1 MPPFFMVHPIDIY
14 ELKAKLHRLKNNLNS
29 ENKTWQ
35 EKELANKYLNKVLDY
50 VNELQ
55 LY

>member
-1 MPPFFMVHPIDIY
+1 MRVLMVHVTDIY
-14 ELKAKLHRLKNNLNS
+14 ELKARLNKLKNELWHEHVS
-29 ENKTWQ
+29 FEK
-35 EKELANKYLNKVLDY
+35 KELADKYLNKAIDY

>member
-1 MPPFFMVHPIDIY
+1 MVHITDIF
-14 ELKAKLHRLKNNLNS
+14 ELKARFDGLKHQL
-29 ENKTWQ
+29 ENEQ
-35 EKELANKYLNKVLDY
+35 LSCHEKELSHKYLNKAIDY

>member
-1 MPPFFMVHPIDIY
+1 MVHVTDIY
-14 ELKAKLHRLKNNLNS
+14 ELKARLFKLKHELNQ
-29 ENKTWQ
+29 EQ
-35 EKELANKYLNKVLDY
+35 RYPGEKELANKYLNKAIDY

>member
-1 MPPFFMVHPIDIY
+1 MVNITDVY
-14 ELKAKLHRLKNNLNS
+14 QLKARLNGLKHDLDKEPSTS
-29 ENKTWQ
+29 EQ
-35 EKELANKYLNKVLDY
+35 RELANKYLNKVLDY

>member
-1 MPPFFMVHPIDIY
+1 MVNYTDIY
-14 ELKAKLHRLKNNLNS
+14 ALKTKLNRLKHDLNS
-29 ENKTWQ
+29 ENKTEQ
-35 EKELANKYLNKVLDY
+35 EKELANKYLNKAMDY

>member
-1 MPPFFMVHPIDIY
+1 MVHITDIY
-14 ELKAKLHRLKNNLNS
+14 ELKARLDGLKHQLDNESLPWS
-29 ENKTWQ
+29 
-35 EKELANKYLNKVLDY
+35 EKELAHKYLNKAIDY

>member
-1 MPPFFMVHPIDIY
+1 MVHYTDIF
-14 ELKAKLHRLKNNLNS
+14 ELKARLNKLKHELNS

-35 EKELANKYLNKVLDY
+35 EKELANKYLNKAIDY

>member
-1 MPPFFMVHPIDIY
+1 MVHITDIY
-14 ELKAKLHRLKNNLNS
+14 ELKARLNELKHELNR
-29 ENKTWQ
+29 ENRYQ
-35 EKELANKYLNKVLDY
+35 GEKDLANKYLNKAIDY

>member
-1 MPPFFMVHPIDIY
+1 MVHYTDVY
-14 ELKAKLHRLKNNLNS
+14 ALKAKLNRLKHNLNA
-29 ENKTWQ
+29 ENKSWQ
-35 EKELANKYLNKVLDY
+35 EKELANKYLNEAINY

>member
-1 MPPFFMVHPIDIY
+1 MIHVTDVY
-14 ELKAKLHRLKNNLNS
+14 ELKARLNKLKHEIDREHRYPG
-29 ENKTWQ
+29 
-35 EKELANKYLNKVLDY
+35 EKELAHKYLNKAIDY

>member
-1 MPPFFMVHPIDIY
+1 MVHITDIY
-14 ELKAKLHRLKNNLNS
+14 ELKTRLDGLKHQLENENLP
-29 ENKTWQ
+29 WH
-35 EKELANKYLNKVLDY
+35 EKQLAHKYLNKAMDY